1 MAKRFT
7 LKKVAPLTGAFLL
20 CLSGLGLVGPSSP
33 ARADDAPSTQA
44 TPVGVD
50 NQGNPLDL
58 SPGLAAA
65 ATLESGATEG
75 YVEGYSPDGDKDEK
89 IIGEDQRQ
97 RITNTTDFPN
107 SAIVYIHQSNG
118 AQYCTGWL
126 VSPDTLVTA
135 GHCIY
140 DDDGWNFDLEYSP
153 GANGDSRPYG
163 TATATR
169 LWTDT
174 TWVSDRDSRQD
185 WGIVKLDRAFSEA
198 GYFGFRWQSASYDGT
213 DVQLR
218 GYPQDRPAGELWG
231 MGGPI
236 TESYPN
242 NLRYQ
247 IDTFNAQSGSPV
259 FLGDVH
265 QSIAIHTGS
274 VGSEEQNR
282 STRITESLFNIIL
295 EVRF

>member
-1 MAKRFT
+1 MARFLT
-7 LKKVAPLTGAFLL
+7 VNKVGSLAGTFLV
-20 CLSGLGLVGPSSP
+20 CLSGLGLVTPTSP
-33 ARADDAPSTQA
+33 ARADDAASTQA
-44 TPVGVD
+44 TPIGVD
-50 NQGNPLDL
+50 DQGNQLDL
-58 SPGLAAA
+58 SPDPDAT

-75 YVEGYSPDGDKDEK
+75 FVASHSPDGDTDEK
-89 IIGEDQRQ
+89 IIGGDDRR
-97 RITNTTDFPN
+97 RITNTTEFPN
-107 SAIVYIHQSNG
+107 SAVVYIHRSNG
-118 AQYCTGWL
+118 RQYCTGWL

-140 DDDGWNFDLEYSP
+140 DDNGWNFNLEYSP
-153 GANGDSRPYG
+153 GANGSERPYG
-163 TATATR
+163 TATAAQ

-185 WGIVKLDRAFSEA
+185 WGIVKLDRAFPDA
-198 GYFGFRWQSASYDGT
+198 GYFGLRWQTASYDGT
-213 DVQLR
+213 EVQLR
-218 GYPQDRPAGELWG
+218 GCPQDRPAGELWG

-236 TESYPN
+236 TESQPN

-247 IDTFNAQSGSPV
+247 MDTYNAQSGSPV

-282 STRITESLFNIIL
+282 STRITEGLCNIIL
-295 EVRF
+295 DLRS